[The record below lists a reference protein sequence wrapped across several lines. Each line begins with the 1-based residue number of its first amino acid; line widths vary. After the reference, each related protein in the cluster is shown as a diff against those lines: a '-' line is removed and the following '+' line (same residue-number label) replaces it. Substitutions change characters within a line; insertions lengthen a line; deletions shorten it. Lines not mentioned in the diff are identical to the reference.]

1 MFSLTWYHA
10 LLILFR
16 ENLLSLTKETI
27 LSRKN
32 LKSPNFL
39 NIIRLSLAFFLILSS
54 AAIIYSTAR
63 NFRSAQLLADQSLEN
78 TALALSSSAESSL
91 QRGENGTAPD
101 IKETFSDRVVAYALI
116 ANEKGKI
123 LFHTNPRRIGSILTA
138 EERGTFGVT
147 QKASGRRII
156 LGTGVPAY
164 EFNYPLH
171 LTDGAK
177 EWLRIILNTTSADR
191 IVSDARRIWWIGS
204 SVLLL
209 LWIVGIL
216 FERVLTRFIKLR
228 EELDRKRHLAMIG
241 QMTALLAHEIR
252 NALGSIKGYAQL
264 LDEKLDHTD
273 PKKTAVASV
282 LKGTARIEFLVQ
294 ELLQFSRDESYK
306 FERIA
311 VIPLLKDAIESVV
324 FGWNGTWK
332 LEETPSAFVNA
343 DEEKLR
349 RVFINGIQNAVQ
361 AMGNNGS
368 LLFSVHHTGRWVQ
381 VKIEDS
387 GPGISAKQKSLLF
400 TPFYTTKT
408 DGTGLGLAYSRK
420 VIEGMKGKID
430 LDNRDQGQ
438 GAVLT
443 IYIPKAGE

>member
-1 MFSLTWYHA
+1 
-10 LLILFR
+10 
-16 ENLLSLTKETI
+16 
-27 LSRKN
+27 
-32 LKSPNFL
+32 
-39 NIIRLSLAFFLILSS
+39 
-54 AAIIYSTAR
+54 
-63 NFRSAQLLADQSLEN
+63 
-78 TALALSSSAESSL
+78 
-91 QRGENGTAPD
+91 
-101 IKETFSDRVVAYALI
+101 
-116 ANEKGKI
+116 
-123 LFHTNPRRIGSILTA
+123 
-138 EERGTFGVT
+138 
-147 QKASGRRII
+147 
-156 LGTGVPAY
+156 
-164 EFNYPLH
+164 
-171 LTDGAK
+171 
-177 EWLRIILNTTSADR
+177 
-191 IVSDARRIWWIGS
+191 
-204 SVLLL
+204 
-209 LWIVGIL
+209 
-216 FERVLTRFIKLR
+216 
-228 EELDRKRHLAMIG
+228 MIG

-252 NALGSIKGYAQL
+252 NALGSIKGYAQWV
-264 LDEKLDHTD
+264 DEKLDHTD
-273 PKKTAVASV
+273 PKKTALASV
-282 LKGTARIEFLVQ
+282 LQGTARIEFLVR
-294 ELLQFSRDESYK
+294 ELLQFSRDESFK

-324 FGWNGTWK
+324 SGWNGTWK
-332 LEETPSAFVNA
+332 FDETHSVFVNA

-368 LLFSVHHTGRWVQ
+368 LIVSVHHTGRWVQ

>member
-1 MFSLTWYHA
+1 
-10 LLILFR
+10 
-16 ENLLSLTKETI
+16 
-27 LSRKN
+27 
-32 LKSPNFL
+32 
-39 NIIRLSLAFFLILSS
+39 
-54 AAIIYSTAR
+54 
-63 NFRSAQLLADQSLEN
+63 
-78 TALALSSSAESSL
+78 
-91 QRGENGTAPD
+91 
-101 IKETFSDRVVAYALI
+101 VAYALI

-171 LTDGAK
+171 LAEGAK

-349 RVFINGIQNAVQ
+349 RVFINGVQNAVQ
-361 AMGNNGS
+361 AMGINGS